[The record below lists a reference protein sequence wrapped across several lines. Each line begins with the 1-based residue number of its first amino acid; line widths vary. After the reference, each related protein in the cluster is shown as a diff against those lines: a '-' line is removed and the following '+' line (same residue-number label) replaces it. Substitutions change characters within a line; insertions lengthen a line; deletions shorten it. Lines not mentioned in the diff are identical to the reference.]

1 MTLLEWIIEGTQN
14 GHNDHTQRELLTK
27 VSVQFFILSCM
38 HFKCCIQKNW
48 SIDDSSNCSEIREN
62 SQIVVVINRVN
73 YCNCICKTSSCKGA
87 ARSWSR
93 GGSHQTLTGVE
104 SLRRWGEAGAEAG
117 WGEFSFFLWLLIL
130 LLPRCCIAFILIF
143 NCVASI
149 SLHINPPTWDWED
162 KQDRIQPSRLGFE
175 GNLCLKE
182 FWENSQLDVLVCIH
196 LQMWFNREA
205 PTHVFSKN
213 WDFVPTGLN
222 PPSLPERWDSQKG
235 KK

>member
-1 MTLLEWIIEGTQN
+1 
-14 GHNDHTQRELLTK
+14 
-27 VSVQFFILSCM
+27 M

-149 SLHINPPTWDWED
+149 SLHINPPINEIERTNKIESNLPDWDLKATSAWKSFE
-162 KQDRIQPSRLGFE
+162 KTANSMSWFASTCKCGLIGKPPHTFSVKIGILSQPA
-175 GNLCLKE
+175 
-182 FWENSQLDVLVCIH
+182 WT
-196 LQMWFNREA
+196 
-205 PTHVFSKN
+205 P
-213 WDFVPTGLN
+213 
-222 PPSLPERWDSQKG
+222 PPSPNVG
-235 KK
+235 IPKKEKNKCF